1 MKVTIS
7 PDFGFLVNEEEE
19 GDDESTVEDDAD
31 VPVVCIFGVTPHS
44 PSLLIPLLLAAGM
57 KDRNAFVA
65 KLYHPRI
72 IVARRS
78 ILLMVDHSL
87 MVS

>member
-19 GDDESTVEDDAD
+19 GDDESTVEDDGD

-44 PSLLIPLLLAAGM
+44 PSLLIPLLQLPAGM

-78 ILLMVDHSL
+78 ILLMVDSL